1 MIWTF
6 PAPLCLFVRAT
17 IRREKYAAFKELARQ
32 VAFAYRQHPA
42 RLEWSAYATVA
53 GPSLGVYIIVPLDS
67 LGAMDDMASLDKVM
81 ADVYGDEGAIRLG
94 EFQDCVLDMNTSV
107 LNRIDLGLAPVPPRD
122 APAEYLYYL
131 NVKVAPAAAGR
142 FVDRARE
149 AAAAMTSG
157 PFALYGTFAGA
168 TRVHGF
174 APGER
179 IADLELVARLQG
191 RIASGSPADD
201 GERIWAGIHDTL
213 QETETSILRHIG
225 HDVRDDRR

>member
-17 IRREKYAAFKELARQ
+17 IRREKYEAFKELARH

-53 GPSLGVYIIVPLDS
+53 GPSLAVYIIVPLDS
-67 LGAMDDMASLDKVM
+67 LGAMDEMVSLDKVM

-94 EFQDCVLDMNTSV
+94 EFQNCVLDMSTSV
-107 LNRIDLGLAPVPPRD
+107 LNRIDLGLSPVPPRD

-131 NVKVAPAAAGR
+131 NIKVDPARAGR
-142 FVDRARE
+142 FLERARE
-149 AAAAMTSG
+149 AAAVMTNG

-174 APGER
+174 ALGER
-179 IADLELVARLQG
+179 MADLELIGRLQS
-191 RIASGSPADD
+191 RIASGSHADD

-213 QETETSILRHIG
+213 QETETSILRQIG
-225 HDVRDDRR
+225 HDVHDQR